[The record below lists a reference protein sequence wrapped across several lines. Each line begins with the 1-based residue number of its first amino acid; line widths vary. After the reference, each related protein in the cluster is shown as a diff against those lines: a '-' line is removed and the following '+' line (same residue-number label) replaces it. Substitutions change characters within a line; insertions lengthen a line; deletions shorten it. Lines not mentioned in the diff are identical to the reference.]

1 MKKPVAWMTRNHVAA
16 NQLMVFV
23 LLTGALSIAEF
34 SFFGSPKDH
43 MDIFGP
49 ASNLG
54 YGRIDSRMNAVSP
67 KMGSLSA
74 IGGLKTQLALTF
86 VSQAFNDFRNNLVSQ
101 GRKKGKKWRS
111 RRQRVSKVT

>member
-1 MKKPVAWMTRNHVAA
+1 MPSRPTIAGFFSKSESGQIKDIHLKKMNYNMTLDVD
-16 NQLMVFV
+16 
-23 LLTGALSIAEF
+23 ALSIAEF

-43 MDIFGP
+43 MDIFGR

-67 KMGSLSA
+67 KVGSLSA

-101 GRKKGKKWRS
+101 GHGRNAN
-111 RRQRVSKVT
+111 